1 MELCGTSLQDRL
13 QESVLSREKRVSIWR
28 DIARAL
34 QFCHNSAVIHADV
47 KATNILM
54 AADDRAKLTDFG
66 SSILIGEPHIS
77 IKPRVRVCNSL
88 NVFIITKKEYFLY
101 LQICSCEEKIV
112 PTFSIIVKIYIL
124 A

>member
-54 AADDRAKLTDFG
+54 AADGRAKLTDFG
-66 SSILIGEPHIS
+66 SSILIGEPHDS
-77 IKPRVRVCNSL
+77 INPRVRVCNSL
-88 NVFIITKKEYFLY
+88 NVFIITKKIFLSPN
-101 LQICSCEEKIV
+101 LQS
-112 PTFSIIVKIYIL
+112 
-124 A
+124 